1 MPSLLRSYRAE
12 LGLPKFSGYA
22 LQVAAEHRVRE
33 LVVVLAVALAIACS
47 RPPPDATPEGAL
59 RLWIERMDQPT
70 FDTMQ
75 AQEAYAL
82 LGPETRA
89 NLEERAGRA
98 SRAQGR
104 HLESYEMLALG
115 RFGLK
120 FRPASMHAQTD
131 GDSARVEVVGDD
143 PTVDHAT
150 VRMKRESGTWKVELD
165 LVPLPPVQRRP
176 GSDGPN

>member
-1 MPSLLRSYRAE
+1 M
-12 LGLPKFSGYA
+12 
-22 LQVAAEHRVRE
+22 V
-33 LVVVLAVALAIACS
+33 LVLVGACS
-47 RPPPDATPEGAL
+47 RVPPDATPDGAL
-59 RLWIERMDQPT
+59 RLWIERMEQPT
-70 FDTMQ
+70 SDTKQ

-89 NLEERAGRA
+89 NLEERAARA

-120 FRPASMHAQTD
+120 FRPASMHAQTA

-143 PTVDHAT
+143 PTVDHAS
-150 VRMKRESGTWKVELD
+150 VRMKREFGTWKVELD

-176 GSDGPN
+176 GLN

>member
-1 MPSLLRSYRAE
+1 MLVATLA
-12 LGLPKFSGYA
+12 LG
-22 LQVAAEHRVRE
+22 
-33 LVVVLAVALAIACS
+33 CS

-59 RLWIERMDQPT
+59 RLWIERMDQPSS
-70 FDTMQ
+70 DNKQ

-89 NLEERAGRA
+89 NLEERAARA

-120 FRPASMHAQTD
+120 FRPAAMHAQVD
-131 GDSARVEVVGDD
+131 GDTAHVEVTGDD

-150 VRMKRESGTWKVELD
+150 VRMTREATGWKVELD
-165 LVPLPPVQRRP
+165 LIPLPPVQRRP